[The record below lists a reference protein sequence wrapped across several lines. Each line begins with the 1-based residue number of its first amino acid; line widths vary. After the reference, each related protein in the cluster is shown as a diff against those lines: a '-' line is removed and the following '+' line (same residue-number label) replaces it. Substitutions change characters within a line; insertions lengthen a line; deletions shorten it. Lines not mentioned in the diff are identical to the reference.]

1 MHSKLMIDVN
11 AMNNE
16 VEWRVCGVETT
27 MKTRENTR
35 TGRGER
41 MK

>member
-16 VEWRVCGVETT
+16 VKWLVWSGVCGVETT

-35 TGRGER
+35 TG
-41 MK
+41 